1 MLRYMLDTDICS
13 YVMKR
18 SHDALLRRL
27 QKVPVSDVC
36 VSVVTKSELL
46 YGVEVSPRRQQD
58 EAALNAFL
66 NYVEV
71 LDFPDNASSHY
82 AQIRAQ
88 LKKSGKMI
96 GANHLFI
103 AAHARSLGLTL
114 VTHNTQE
121 FRRVN
126 RLAIE
131 DWTLVG

>member
-46 YGVEVSPRRQQD
+46 YGVEASPRRRQY
-58 EAALNAFL
+58 ETALNAFL
-66 NYVEV
+66 NYVEI
-71 LDFPDNASSHY
+71 LIFPTAPGSHY

-88 LKKSGKMI
+88 LKKAGGFKLKTMI
-96 GANHLFI
+96 GANDLFI
-103 AAHARSLGLTL
+103 AAHAR
-114 VTHNTQE
+114 
-121 FRRVN
+121 
-126 RLAIE
+126 A
-131 DWTLVG
+131 WA